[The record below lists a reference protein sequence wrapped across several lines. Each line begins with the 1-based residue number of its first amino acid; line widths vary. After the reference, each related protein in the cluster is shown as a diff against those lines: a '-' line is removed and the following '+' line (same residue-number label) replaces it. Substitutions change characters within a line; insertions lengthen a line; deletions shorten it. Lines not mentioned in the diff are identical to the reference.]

1 MSKKLKILSLL
12 LAVVLLSGCSMRT
25 VDQLYCLP
33 KRSEEYNDLQSAIDR
48 YMGQMSYCAPL
59 SGENPQSVQMADL
72 DGDGVGEY
80 LLFAK
85 GAAERPLQ
93 ILIFRL
99 EAEGYVL
106 SDTIESTGSAFDI
119 VEYARVDDQP
129 GVELVVGVQ
138 VSDQVARSVSVYR
151 FFDGK
156 AQQMLSTNYTR
167 FLTWDMDT
175 DGRSDLMVLRPGESD
190 EAAGVAELYSYRDG
204 RMERSNEVNLSGTV
218 DKMKRV
224 VAGRLQDQKPAV
236 YVASTVDE
244 SAIITDVFALVDEVL
259 TNVSFSLTSGTSI
272 QTQRNYYIYAD
283 DIDRDGIMELP
294 TLMTMISPS
303 NAPLPER
310 QYLIRWSAMTSSG
323 QMQEKAYSFHNFQE
337 GWYLD
342 LDSQW
347 AQRIA
352 VLQRGDAFEF
362 FLWDEDYH
370 QAQKLLTVYAFSGP
384 DREALS
390 VLDNRAV
397 LYESEE
403 TIYSVYLEVAS
414 ASYGLTQDKLIR
426 SFHLIHS
433 EWKSGET

>member
-1 MSKKLKILSLL
+1 MKIWSLL
-12 LAVVLLSGCSMRT
+12 LAVLLLSGCSMRT

-33 KRSEEYNDLQSAIDR
+33 KRSEEYNDLQSVIDR
-48 YMGQMSYCAPL
+48 HMGQMSYCAPL
-59 SGENPQSVQMADL
+59 SGENPQSVQLADL

-80 LLFAK
+80 ILFAK
-85 GAAERPLQ
+85 GSAERPLQ

-99 EAEGYVL
+99 GPEGYIL

-119 VEYARVDDQP
+119 VEYARIDDQL

-151 FFDGK
+151 FFDGE
-156 AQQMLSTNYTR
+156 AQLLLNTNYTR
-167 FLTWDMDT
+167 FLTWDMDA
-175 DGRSDLMVLRPGESD
+175 DGRGDLVVLRPGESD
-190 EAAGVAELYSYRDG
+190 GSAGVAQMYSYRSG
-204 RMERSNEVNLSGTV
+204 IMERPNEVDLSGTV

-224 VAGRLQDQKPAV
+224 VAGKLQDGVPAV
-236 YVASTVDE
+236 YVASAVDE
-244 SAIITDVFALVDEVL
+244 SSIITDVFALVDGMFA
-259 TNVSFSLTSGTSI
+259 NVSFSSESGTGV

-283 DIDRDGIMELP
+283 DIDGDGVMELP
-294 TLMTMISPS
+294 KLLTMISPS

-310 QYLIRWSAMTSSG
+310 QYLIRWSAMDATG
-323 QMQEKAYSFHNFQE
+323 QMHPKAHSFHNYE
-337 GWYLD
+337 GGWYLD
-342 LDSQW
+342 LDSGW
-347 AQRIA
+347 AERVA

-362 FLWDEDYH
+362 FLWDEDFG
-370 QAQKLLTVYAFSGP
+370 QAQKLLTVYAFTGE

-414 ASYGLTQDKLIR
+414 ASYGLTQEKLER
-426 SFHLIHS
+426 SFHLIHAD
-433 EWKSGET
+433 WKTGET